1 MVHKIMNTKSQAVLI
16 SYNINGTEICASAAR
31 ISTTKGNAVEI
42 FEKAKD
48 HPKNQEL
55 IQKVF
60 ASGHK
65 SVIEHAVFTIALQD
79 VSAFVEQFFIENR
92 LASFTVKSRR
102 YVDFSNSGY
111 HIPGELE
118 GKDLEQYCQ
127 YMNLLFQAYQTLL
140 EQGIPKEDARFL
152 LPYSFHSNFYCT
164 LNARELFQVLSA
176 IRHGRGQDIPEL
188 QDLADQIIRQV
199 ESILPGIFSGLER
212 ESSGSAD
219 AIPAS
224 DPTVSDSAAFK
235 HAVSTPAA
243 SDHSALASVVSDH
256 IRVNDSQN
264 LRISE
269 QVSLITPENAGSVR
283 LLNAPAQPSEILK
296 TAYLISNPK
305 AAPLSD
311 LDTLLKS
318 SRPRELEQLSY
329 SFVISD
335 VTLSGLTHLVRHRM
349 QSIVIPSIQSVDHS
363 RFILPDT
370 IRADAGSLELYRNTL
385 EQANAMAIRMST
397 NPMLQKYGYYYA
409 LSGNVMDIMTTMN
422 ARELKHFIQLRTCSR
437 AQWEIRKFSIDML
450 RQLRNT
456 CPELFGSFGPGCY
469 ANGACPEGKM
479 SCGNMAQVAEQ
490 FRQLNVQR

>member
-1 MVHKIMNTKSQAVLI
+1 MNTKSQAVLI

-199 ESILPGIFSGLER
+199 ESILPGIFSGLGR
-212 ESSGSAD
+212 QSSGSAD

-224 DPTVSDSAAFK
+224 DPTVSDSAVFK
-235 HAVSTPAA
+235 HTVSAPA
-243 SDHSALASVVSDH
+243 VSDH

-296 TAYLISNPK
+296 TAYLISNPN

-370 IRADAGSLELYRNTL
+370 IRADAGSLEMYRNTL

-450 RQLRNT
+450 RRLRNT